1 LNLAKNTLR
10 VLSDNKAAIGIIN
23 KMGTC
28 TSQKCDQI
36 AKLIWCFCEKN
47 KIRITSSYISSIDN
61 KEANTASRKS
71 YIDAE
76 WQLCPEIFWN

>member
-23 KMGTC
+23 KMD
-28 TSQKCDQI
+28 KCDYI
-36 AKLIWCFCEKN
+36 AKLIWYFCEKN
-47 KIRITSSYISSIDN
+47 KIWITASYIPGIDN
-61 KEANTASRKS
+61 KEADTASRKS

-76 WQLCPEIFWN
+76 WQLCPEILAKKS